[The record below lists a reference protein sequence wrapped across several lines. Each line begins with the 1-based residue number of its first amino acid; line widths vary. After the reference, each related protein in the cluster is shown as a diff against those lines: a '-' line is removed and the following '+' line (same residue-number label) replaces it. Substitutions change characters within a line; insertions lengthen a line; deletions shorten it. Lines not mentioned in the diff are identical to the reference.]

1 MRKRRLLAGFVGF
14 VVALLLPAVASPQ
27 DTAINS
33 RWASALPSV
42 DGQAGEWPP
51 ETLSLQKKL
60 KIDLAFKNDD
70 RNLFILMVFK
80 NPKSLSSIDATGIT
94 IFCAPLVARQRT
106 NGVLFI
112 GKTLTADE
120 YITRIESSG
129 TPLTEKEKEVLRIRQ
144 QHPVFDAYAVDEQ
157 GKTVAPGAPRS
168 DVDPP
173 AFKAAW
179 RGEIATFE
187 FRVPLAPP
195 FAHPAG
201 IGAVPGDMIR
211 VSFEWGGKSTKLDK
225 AKANWPTPAA
235 AASSGAYNENDESRA
250 QVFLMGFDAMS
261 SPSIST
267 KKHAFRAVVKLAQ
280 GR

>member
-1 MRKRRLLAGFVGF
+1 MRKRRLLAGCVGL
-14 VVALLLPAVASPQ
+14 VLALLFPAVASAQ
-27 DTAINS
+27 DTAVDS
-33 RWASALPSV
+33 RWASVLPSV
-42 DGQAGEWPP
+42 DGQAEEWPP
-51 ETLSLQKKL
+51 DTLSLQKKL
-60 KIDLAFKNDD
+60 KIDFGFKNDS

-80 NPKSLSSIDATGIT
+80 DPKSLSSIDATGIT
-94 IFCAPLVARQRT
+94 ISCSPLAAKQRT
-106 NGVLFI
+106 NTVLFI

-144 QHPVFDAYAVDEQ
+144 QHPVFDAYAVDDQ
-157 GKTVAPGAPRS
+157 GKTVAPRAPRS

-179 RGEIATFE
+179 RGKIATFE

-195 FAHPAG
+195 AVHPAG
-201 IGAVPGDMIR
+201 IGAVPGDTIQ
-211 VSFEWGGKSTKLDK
+211 VSFEWGGKSTRLVK
-225 AKANWPTPAA
+225 ARANWPTPAA

-261 SPSIST
+261 SPSIGT
-267 KKHAFRAVVKLAQ
+267 KKHAFRAVVRLAP